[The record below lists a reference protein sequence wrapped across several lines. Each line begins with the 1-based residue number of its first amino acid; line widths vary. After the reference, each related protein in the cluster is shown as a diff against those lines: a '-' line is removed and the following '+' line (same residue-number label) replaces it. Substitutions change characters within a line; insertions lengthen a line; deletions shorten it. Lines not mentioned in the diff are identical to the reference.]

1 MNARRK
7 GVIAALVGA
16 GLFSLACSVGG
27 DIVAYDLPAEQ
38 ARYTLEND
46 ADGVATVWE
55 YTSQRPAEDGESEL
69 QPCMGT
75 VLGDPDAG
83 PCQPEPLIFLR
94 YDLGVDLANTAPAN
108 RPHQITIAGYYQEGL
123 ESPPELTEL
132 RLEASFDGA
141 QTWQPVATSSQGD
154 GTFTA
159 TIRSPRLA
167 DTAGTVG
174 LRVAAA
180 DTAGNTVEQTIT
192 EAFGLR

>member
-1 MNARRK
+1 MNTRRK

-46 ADGVATVWE
+46 ADGVQTVWE
-55 YTSQRPAEDGESEL
+55 YTSQRPAEDTSSEL
-69 QPCMGT
+69 QPCMGS
-75 VLGDPDAG
+75 VIGDPNAG

-94 YDLGVDLANTAPAN
+94 YDLGVDLANTVPAN
-108 RPHQITIAGYYQEGL
+108 RPHRISITGYYQEGL
-123 ESPPELTEL
+123 DSPPEVTEL
-132 RLEASFDGA
+132 RLEASFDGG
-141 QTWQPVATSSQGD
+141 QTWHRVPTRSQGE
-154 GTFTA
+154 GSYTA

-167 DTAGTVG
+167 DTAGAVG

-180 DTAGNTVEQTIT
+180 DRDGNTVEQTV
-192 EAFGLR
+192 ADAYRLR